1 MGAGTGHVPTGRP
14 DGVGRP
20 LEAAFAAEL
29 AAVRP
34 ELGDAFAEA
43 LPRARSAVLGR
54 LWRALLYE
62 PLPGVAGRD
71 AAAGVVRLD
80 DGRRLSGPPRLPHD
94 LDRLEEALTL
104 RLDGRPHTHPAG
116 LLAAVALPGAATLTA
131 ELDHSVASLALSLAG
146 AAAPPRASVEPPGAD
161 EELAHVEQGV
171 VDGHPYHPCCRSR
184 PGFSVAE
191 QLAYGPEHRPVVG
204 VDLAVVPA
212 DRCRVVGEW
221 PARLRDGDRLLLPVH
236 PWQAAHVLPELG
248 GPPLRTGA
256 IPARPLMSVR
266 SFAPLAGGPH
276 LKTALSMR
284 LTSQVRDISA
294 GSVANSAALSA
305 LLTRVVERLE
315 RLDGSLRITRNL
327 GAVSAVV
334 HGVPSPDLAV
344 LLRESPS
351 EVARLG
357 AGERVL
363 PVAAL
368 AARPAAGGPPLIHT
382 LLGSAGVSG
391 VSGVSGLSGSSG
403 DAAVDWLGAFARLLL
418 PPLLRLLDW
427 GVALAAH
434 GQNLLVV
441 LDAAAR
447 PRRFVYRDLADGR
460 VSSARLGRLGFT
472 PPPLGGRAVEDDPA
486 VLRTRLYGD
495 LLGSTLSALVAALGA
510 GERSV
515 EARLWAAVAAAAREA
530 FEELPATARSRADRA
545 ALFGDEVRVKALT
558 TMRLEGV
565 AGERWM
571 SLPNPLA

>member
-14 DGVGRP
+14 DGAGRP

-34 ELGDAFAEA
+34 ELGDAFTEA

-71 AAAGVVRLD
+71 PAAGVVRLD

-94 LDRLEEALTL
+94 LDRPEEALTI
-104 RLDGRPHTHPAG
+104 RSDGRPHTHPAG
-116 LLAAVALPGAATLTA
+116 LLAAVALPGAAALTA
-131 ELDHSVASLALSLAG
+131 EVDHSVASLALSLAG
-146 AAAPPRASVEPPGAD
+146 AAAPRRASMEPPGAD

-236 PWQAAHVLPELG
+236 PWQAAHVLPGLG
-248 GPPLRTGA
+248 EPPLRTGA

-294 GSVANSAALSA
+294 GSVADSAALSA
-305 LLTRVVERLE
+305 LLTRVVGP
-315 RLDGSLRITRNL
+315 LDGSLRITRNL
-327 GAVSAVV
+327 GAVSAIVD
-334 HGVPSPDLAV
+334 GAPSPDLAV
-344 LLRESPS
+344 LLRESPA

-357 AGERVL
+357 TGERVL

-391 VSGVSGLSGSSG
+391 VSGVSGACGACG
-403 DAAVDWLGAFARLLL
+403 DVAVDWLGAFARLLL
-418 PPLLRLLDW
+418 PPLLRLLDR

-460 VSSARLGRLGFT
+460 VSPARLGRLGFT
-472 PPPLGGRAVEDDPA
+472 PPPLGGRGVEDDPA
-486 VLRTRLYGD
+486 VLRTKLYGD
-495 LLGSTLSALVAALGA
+495 LLGSTLAALVAALGA
-510 GERSV
+510 GERGV
-515 EARLWAAVAAAAREA
+515 EARLWAAVAGAAREA
-530 FEELPATARSRADRA
+530 FTELPATARSHADRA
-545 ALFGDEVRVKALT
+545 ALFGAEVRVKALT